1 MRLKTKDDY
10 NQYVTFDKLITD
22 PVTNLLSIYNAMQE
36 DHKKCTQEYLT
47 VSFGS
52 EIAKCRFKED
62 LDEYGREISRFKKGI
77 EQIEYKDFVE
87 SNYEAV
93 CKNGFEGTID
103 DFRNVLFDYWIELV
117 YNNRKQ
123 DAMELENAFQKIRNT
138 MHKGQYISAARFLYL
153 NANSFNGIYRVNRQ
167 GQYNVPYGKKE
178 KTVNYERL
186 KEISVKLQNVN
197 IQCQDFFDIRD
208 NIQERDLVF
217 LDPPYTV
224 SNNKNDYFIQYN
236 QKLFSLDDQRRLA
249 TLIEYIVNHNAWFIL
264 TNAHNKTIHNIF
276 SGIAGTREIERERKS
291 LIGGRAAFRGN
302 VQEYIFTNIPERN

>member
-1 MRLKTKDDY
+1 MSQNTSFIRWAGGKSWLVPYVKELIEGLDY
-10 NQYVTFDKLITD
+10 NNYFEPFMGGASIFFSMENPHQSY
-22 PVTNLLSIYNAMQE
+22 LSDVNQ
-36 DHKKCTQEYLT
+36 
-47 VSFGS
+47 
-52 EIAKCRFKED
+52 
-62 LDEYGREISRFKKGI
+62 
-77 EQIEYKDFVE
+77 
-87 SNYEAV
+87 
-93 CKNGFEGTID
+93 
-103 DFRNVLFDYWIELV
+103 ELV
-117 YNNRKQ
+117 KTFCAVRDNPLKIIKHLKEYRS
-123 DAMELENAFQKIRNT
+123 DEESYYKIRSDQP
-138 MHKGQYISAARFLYL
+138 KGKYKPAARFLYL